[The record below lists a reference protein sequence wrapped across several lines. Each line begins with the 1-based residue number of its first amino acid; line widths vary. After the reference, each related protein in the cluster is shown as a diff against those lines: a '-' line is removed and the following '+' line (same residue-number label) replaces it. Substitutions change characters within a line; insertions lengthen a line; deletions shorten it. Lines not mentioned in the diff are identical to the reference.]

1 MSREKLWTLAIAG
14 ALVAL
19 GVVVLFP
26 SGKDESPRLWSEDW
40 SALEFEGTDGPVRME
55 KVAGWYSDAFFVGAP
70 GGIMRLASPS
80 VKSFF
85 LDLQRPTVKGE
96 YRVSEQE
103 AAEIF
108 AESRCI
114 TMMRGSVRRELC
126 GGRASG
132 GQAFA
137 RLKEDPL
144 RVYLLPEYI
153 FSRLKNDPGLWIEKR
168 LVVLPSG
175 SAADRVHV
183 TIRGESIDLGRKK
196 EKVEQGEK
204 IHWYAG
210 EREIPLNLANNL
222 LSALYGLQR
231 DRMVQDRAPGED
243 LVGEV
248 RIATVTE
255 SPSVEGIFRGMFGR
269 ASLVVRLYGPRT
281 VEGAAMYAVG
291 SEADG
296 SADLV
301 SEARVERVLAAVKAA
316 AAIPAVTAPP
326 AELELPGQLK
336 APAR

>member
-1 MSREKLWTLAIAG
+1 MSREKRWILAIAV

-19 GVVVLFP
+19 GVVVMLP

-40 SALEFEGTDGPVRME
+40 TALEFEGRDGPVRME
-55 KVAGWYSDAFFVGAP
+55 KVAGWYSDAFLVGSP

-85 LDLQRPTVKGE
+85 LDLQRPVVKGE
-96 YRVSEQE
+96 YRITEQE
-103 AAEIF
+103 AAEMF
-108 AESRCI
+108 AEPRCV
-114 TMMRGSVRRELC
+114 TMLRGSIRRELC
-126 GGRASG
+126 GGRVAA

-144 RVYLLPEYI
+144 RVYLLPDYI
-153 FSRLKNDPGLWIEKR
+153 FSRLKNDPALWIEKR

-183 TIRGESIDLGRKK
+183 TIRGESIDLVRKK

-210 EREIPLNLANNL
+210 EREVPLNLANNL

-231 DRMVQDRAPGED
+231 EQMVEDRPASQD
-243 LVGEV
+243 VSGEV
-248 RIATVTE
+248 RIDTVTE
-255 SPSVEGIFRGMFGR
+255 SPSIEGVFRGMFGR
-269 ASLVVRLYGPRT
+269 GSVRLRLYGPRS
-281 VEGAAMYAVG
+281 VDGAAMYALTG
-291 SEADG
+291 EADG

-301 SEARVERVLAAVKAA
+301 SEARVERVLAAMKAVAAPPAA
-316 AAIPAVTAPP
+316 AAPP

-336 APAR
+336 TPAR